1 MLTLLSQG
9 ARVGAHDQHALR
21 QADTLCFARDIPGT
35 RSVCARDI
43 VVVQQGQYYHGGIAG
58 NLWVV
63 LDVEGE
69 VVPMLDDET
78 PVKWHTVAP
87 ELAGDTFIETA
98 LTGERLLEYP
108 LLNKGSAFSEAE
120 RRELGLLGLL
130 PPHVATMEQQLA
142 RTYENFRRKGSD
154 LERYIFLASLQD
166 RNETLFY
173 RLLQEHIREMSPI
186 IYTPEV
192 GEACENYSHI
202 YRRARGLYIS
212 YPQRDDIETTLR
224 NANHRHIRVIVVTDG
239 ERILGLGDLGLGGMG
254 IPVGKLA
261 LYTLCAGIHPAT
273 TLPVMLDTGTNNPA
287 LLDDPLYLGWRHE
300 RVRGAE
306 YDAFI
311 DAFVQ
316 GVRHTFPDAV
326 LQWEDF
332 AKDNARRLLDRY
344 QQNVRSFND
353 DIQGTGAVTLAGL
366 LAAMDV
372 VGSTLAEQRIVVL
385 GAGSAATG
393 ICEQVV
399 AAMVEEGMSQPDA
412 RATIWLVDSHG
423 LVHNGRSDLDPSKR
437 MYAQPYDRISGWGIA
452 TPGQFTLEDV
462 VRAVHP
468 TVLIGTAALPG
479 AFSETIVREMA
490 RHTQRPII
498 FPLSNPTAKS
508 EATPA
513 DLIAWTEGQAIVA
526 TGSPFA
532 DVTYGGRAFEVG
544 QCNNMFIFP
553 GVGLGV
559 IASGARLVTNRMFVA
574 AARALSACSPA
585 RRSLSQALY
594 PPLEE
599 VRAVSQ
605 RVAMAVAAAAVDDG
619 LAEPLAPPDLDARIR
634 ETMWEPRYASVR
646 YASRQ

>member
-1 MLTLLSQG
+1 
-9 ARVGAHDQHALR
+9 
-21 QADTLCFARDIPGT
+21 
-35 RSVCARDI
+35 
-43 VVVQQGQYYHGGIAG
+43 
-58 NLWVV
+58 
-63 LDVEGE
+63 
-69 VVPMLDDET
+69 MLDDET
-78 PVKWHTVAP
+78 YKAWHAAPPKSENDVVVETV
-87 ELAGDTFIETA
+87 
-98 LTGERLLEYP
+98 LTGERLLENP
-108 LLNKGSAFSEAE
+108 LLNKGSAFTEAE

-142 RTYENFRRKGSD
+142 RTYENYRRKGSD

-173 RLLQEHIREMSPI
+173 RLLQEHICEMSPI

-202 YRRARGLYIS
+202 YRRSRGLYIS
-212 YPQRDDIETTLR
+212 YPQWDNIEMILR
-224 NANHRHIRVIVVTDG
+224 NASHRHIRVIVVTDG

-273 TLPVMLDTGTNNPA
+273 TLPVVLDTGTNNPT

-316 GVRHTFPDAV
+316 GIRHAFPDAV

-344 QQNVRSFND
+344 QQHVRSFND

-372 VGSTLAEQRIVVL
+372 VGSTLPEQRIVVL

-423 LVHNGRSDLDPSKR
+423 LVHDGRNDLDASKR
-437 MYAQPYDRISGWGIA
+437 MYAQPYDRISGWDVA

-479 AFSETIVREMA
+479 AFSESVVREMA
-490 RHTQRPII
+490 RYTQRPII

-508 EATPA
+508 EAAPA

-532 DVTYGGRAFEVG
+532 DVAYGGRTVEVG

-559 IASGARLVTNRMFVA
+559 IASGARLVTNSMFVA
-574 AARALSACSPA
+574 AARALSAWSPA
-585 RRSLSQALY
+585 QRSLSQALY

-599 VRAVSQ
+599 VREVSQ
-605 RVAMAVAAAAVDDG
+605 RVALAVATAAVDEG
-619 LAEPLAPPDLDARIR
+619 LAEPLAPPDFDARIR
-634 ETMWEPRYASVR
+634 ETMWEPRYATVR
-646 YASRQ
+646 HASRQ

>member
-1 MLTLLSQG
+1 
-9 ARVGAHDQHALR
+9 
-21 QADTLCFARDIPGT
+21 
-35 RSVCARDI
+35 
-43 VVVQQGQYYHGGIAG
+43 
-58 NLWVV
+58 
-63 LDVEGE
+63 
-69 VVPMLDDET
+69 MLDDET
-78 PVKWHTVAP
+78 YKAWHAAPPKSENDVVVETV
-87 ELAGDTFIETA
+87 
-98 LTGERLLEYP
+98 LTGERLLENP
-108 LLNKGSAFSEAE
+108 LLNKGSAFTEAE

-142 RTYENFRRKGSD
+142 RTYENYRRKGSD

-173 RLLQEHIREMSPI
+173 RLLQEHICEMSPI

-202 YRRARGLYIS
+202 YRRSRGLYIS
-212 YPQRDDIETTLR
+212 YPQWDNIEMILR
-224 NANHRHIRVIVVTDG
+224 NASHRHIRVIVVTDG

-273 TLPVMLDTGTNNPA
+273 TLPVVLDTGTNNPT
-287 LLDDPLYLGWRHE
+287 LLDDPLYLGWRHK

-316 GVRHTFPDAV
+316 GIRHAFPDAV

-344 QQNVRSFND
+344 QQHVRSFND

-372 VGSTLAEQRIVVL
+372 VGSTLPEQRIVVL

-423 LVHNGRSDLDPSKR
+423 LVHDGRNDLDASKR
-437 MYAQPYDRISGWGIA
+437 MYAQPYDRISGWDVA

-479 AFSETIVREMA
+479 AFSESVVREMA
-490 RHTQRPII
+490 RYTQRPII

-508 EATPA
+508 EAAPA

-532 DVTYGGRAFEVG
+532 DVAYGGRTVEVG

-559 IASGARLVTNRMFVA
+559 IASGARLVTNSMFVA
-574 AARALSACSPA
+574 AARALSAWSPA
-585 RRSLSQALY
+585 QRSLSQALY

-599 VRAVSQ
+599 VREVSQ
-605 RVAMAVAAAAVDDG
+605 RVALAVATAAVDEG
-619 LAEPLAPPDLDARIR
+619 LAEPLAPPDFDARIR
-634 ETMWEPRYASVR
+634 ETMWEPRYATVR
-646 YASRQ
+646 HASRQ